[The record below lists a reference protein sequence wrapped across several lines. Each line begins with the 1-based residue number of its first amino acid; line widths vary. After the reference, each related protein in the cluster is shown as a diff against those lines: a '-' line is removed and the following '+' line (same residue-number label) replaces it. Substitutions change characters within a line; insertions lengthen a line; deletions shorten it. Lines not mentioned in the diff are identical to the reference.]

1 MHVTYVD
8 DSGRSRSG
16 VTNVRGS
23 GRGRTTGQVRAVR
36 GRRGG
41 AGGQTSSEFE
51 EPSDGDDSSGKLLK
65 NSVAY
70 KQ

>member
-16 VTNVRGS
+16 VTNVRGR
-23 GRGRTTGQVRAVR
+23 GRGRTTGQVRA
-36 GRRGG
+36 G

-51 EPSDGDDSSGKLLK
+51 EPSDGDDSSGKL
-65 NSVAY
+65 
-70 KQ
+70 